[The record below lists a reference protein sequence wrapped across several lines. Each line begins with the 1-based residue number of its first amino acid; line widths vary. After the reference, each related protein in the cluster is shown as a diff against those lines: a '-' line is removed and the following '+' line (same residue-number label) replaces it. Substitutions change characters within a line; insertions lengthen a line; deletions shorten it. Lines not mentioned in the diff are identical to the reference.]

1 MSELISK
8 ITKYT
13 IIGISSWVFL
23 KIIFLCLIDSIAQTD
38 TIKVVNKYSMT
49 ILLNSNSSEVFL
61 RKIKGIVKN
70 NMLYKNAI
78 IGLLKSIPN
87 PINHLLGIFS
97 SDLGIDLGTA
107 NTLVFIKNKGV
118 AIREPSAVARNKKT
132 KEVLAIGQSAKK
144 MIGRAPSTIEVIR
157 PLRDGV
163 IADFDAASSILTY
176 YIKKIHETGGNIPR
190 IPRPHVVVGIPSG
203 VTEVERRAV
212 ADAAIDAGARR
223 VDLIEE
229 PMAAAIGAGL
239 DVESPEGNFIVDIGG
254 GTSEI
259 AVISLGGIVIGR
271 SLRVA
276 GDEMDEAIINYVKLK
291 YSLLL
296 GQPSAEAIKIS
307 IGSATAFE
315 TEGRVPKPKSQI
327 VRGRDLENGLPR
339 SVKLTDGEIREALG
353 PIIHEIITGIS
364 DTLEETPP
372 ELISDIMERGI
383 YLAGGGSLIHGID
396 KAITEATKMPVH
408 IADEPLTCVARGC
421 GNLLNNFSLLNKIRI
436 VRGLK

>member
-1 MSELISK
+1 MFS
-8 ITKYT
+8 
-13 IIGISSWVFL
+13 F
-23 KIIFLCLIDSIAQTD
+23 
-38 TIKVVNKYSMT
+38 
-49 ILLNSNSSEVFL
+49 
-61 RKIKGIVKN
+61 
-70 NMLYKNAI
+70 
-78 IGLLKSIPN
+78 KSIPN
-87 PINHLLGIFS
+87 PIKLILGFFS
-97 SDLGIDLGTA
+97 TDLGIDLGTA
-107 NTLVFIKNKGV
+107 NTLVYIKGKGV
-118 AIREPSAVARNKKT
+118 AVREPSAVARNKKT
-132 KEVLAIGQSAKK
+132 KEILAIGASAKK
-144 MIGRAPSTIEVIR
+144 MLGRAPSTIEVIR

-176 YIKKIHETGGNIPR
+176 YIKKVHETGGNMPR

-223 VDLIEE
+223 ADLVEE

-296 GQPSAEAIKIS
+296 GQPSAEAVKIS
-307 IGSATAFE
+307 IGSAVSFGAD
-315 TEGRVPKPKSQI
+315 GNSPKSKSQI

-383 YLAGGGSLIHGID
+383 YLAGGGSMIYGID
-396 KAITEATKMPVH
+396 KAVAEATKMPVT
-408 IADEPLTCVARGC
+408 IADDPLTCVVRGC
-421 GNLLNNFSLLNKIRI
+421 GKLVENPGMLNRLRI
-436 VRGLK
+436 TKGL